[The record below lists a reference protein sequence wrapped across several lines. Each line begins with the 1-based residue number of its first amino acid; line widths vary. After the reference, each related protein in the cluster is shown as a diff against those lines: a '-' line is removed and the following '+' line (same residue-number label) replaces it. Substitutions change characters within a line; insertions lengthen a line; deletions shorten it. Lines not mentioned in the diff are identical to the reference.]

1 MAAQCLNLI
10 SSSFLFSLL
19 LSYLSSPILSHQP
32 LQTKKQSSSSII
44 FQRHEH
50 SHLSQPRPYPPPLSN
65 GDLLKNM
72 KMRGMRRRKSFSGHY
87 QVAELVFSAM
97 LPRGFV
103 PPSDSSSC
111 HNDAPESINA
121 VHGLL
126 CGDERRQVS
135 TP

>member
-1 MAAQCLNLI
+1 MAVQCLNLI
-10 SSSFLFSLL
+10 ASSFLFSLL
-19 LSYLSSPILSHQP
+19 LSYLSSPILSHQT
-32 LQTKKQSSSSII
+32 LQTKKQASSSIN

-50 SHLSQPRPYPPPLSN
+50 SHLSVPRPYPPLSN
-65 GDLLKNM
+65 GNLLKN
-72 KMRGMRRRKSFSGHY
+72 KKRRSMRRRKSFSGHY
-87 QVAELVFSAM
+87 QVGELVFSAM

-126 CGDERRQVS
+126 CGDDRRQVS